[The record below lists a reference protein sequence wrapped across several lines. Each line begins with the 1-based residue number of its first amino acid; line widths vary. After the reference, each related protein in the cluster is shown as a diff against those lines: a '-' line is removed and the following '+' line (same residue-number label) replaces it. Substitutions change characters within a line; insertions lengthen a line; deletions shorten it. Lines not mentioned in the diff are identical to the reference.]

1 MITFKQKQYS
11 DGDKE
16 FFITYINQLEGVKTR
31 IKNLH
36 WAAPKNNIHQ
46 YLDEFLDIVSD
57 FQDTVAETYMGILG
71 KMGPL
76 DINGIGCDTPNAM
89 ALIERVT
96 ELTKRFYEG
105 LPEGVEF
112 KGIGSET
119 ETFVKD
125 CEKYKYLFSL
135 CDNNYEGN

>member
-16 FFITYINQLEGVKTR
+16 FFITYINQLEGVK
-31 IKNLH
+31 
-36 WAAPKNNIHQ
+36 NIHQ